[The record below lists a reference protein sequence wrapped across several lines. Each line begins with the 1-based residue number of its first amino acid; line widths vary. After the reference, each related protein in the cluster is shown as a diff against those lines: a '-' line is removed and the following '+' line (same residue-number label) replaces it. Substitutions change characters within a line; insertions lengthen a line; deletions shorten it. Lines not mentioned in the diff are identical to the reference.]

1 MIGFE
6 FSLPE
11 DLYNKDNKLNTLET
25 LNLLA
30 FNRLRSNIE
39 IIKNIIVNEFTVY
52 NTKYIL
58 KGIISFLFAGHYN
71 DYFRKFRCGFSF
83 TYKKFAII
91 L

>member
-58 KGIISFLFAGHYN
+58 KGIISCPFSGHYN
-71 DYFRKFRCGFSF
+71 GYLINLDENSP
-83 TYKKFAII
+83 
-91 L
+91 